1 MTACVV
7 PYLVVNAIQN
17 TWNHWEYSRLQGFHV
32 VCKKSDIALEK
43 PDFSPYTVQHCLI
56 HINKNKQAWLQC
68 SFSVKEIIMWF
79 IKDSSTWH
87 WQFERPSAM
96 FHQRWR
102 WAPRMKER
110 LTCTTLSNMCAS
122 GKNEMDTS
130 DGTGTKT
137 LWRNMGLASNIKNL
151 HSHRDFV
158 KFMKP
163 SHWHTVPQKS

>member
-7 PYLVVNAIQN
+7 PYLVVYAIQK

-102 WAPRMKER
+102 WAVNER
-110 LTCTTLSNMCAS
+110 AAYLYNSF
-122 GKNEMDTS
+122 KHVRQRQKR
-130 DGTGTKT
+130 DGHVRWNGYKDA
-137 LWRNMGLASNIKNL
+137 LKKHGFGIQ
-151 HSHRDFV
+151 H
-158 KFMKP
+158 
-163 SHWHTVPQKS
+163 